1 MSGREQTPGRD
12 LKAEAGPKPKQ
23 NARGY
28 VHRGKKGKLP
38 QKWQGQG
45 FTLPQLAWDYA
56 L

>member
-1 MSGREQTPGRD
+1 MSGREQTPERD

-28 VHRGKKGKLP
+28 AHRGKKGKLP